1 MEKAQ
6 IGKAQHFVLELH
18 PPGFGTLNE
27 DGENVG
33 GYRREKYVHYLRG
46 GLDRKWVGP
55 YCLTQSKSNPEYSGG
70 APAPNAV
77 GVSIKRLDPY
87 QPETIPD
94 DRDHEVNK
102 ELRRLS
108 RALRALSGCNQALAQ
123 ASSEQQLL
131 NQICEIIVRVGGY
144 RMAGIAYAQHDEE
157 RTVRPVAHA
166 GYDSGY
172 LETIGLRW
180 SDTPPGHGPI
190 GTAIRESRICMCT
203 DTANN
208 PAFAPWREAA
218 LQRGYAAVISFPL
231 RSAGKAFGALA
242 IYSEQANAFEK
253 SEIELLSEMAN
264 NLAFGITALR
274 SQDESRRATAALQEA
289 ERKYRQLVEQVPAI
303 SYVAETGA
311 FGPFLYMSP
320 QVKTILGYDPENC
333 IADSRFWWEHLNPED
348 QPRALLEDT
357 WEEGRLFQI
366 EYRMRRNDGEEVWV
380 RDEAIIVRDPMTG
393 KRLTR
398 GLLVDITE
406 QKRAQLA
413 LRESEERYR
422 TFVEQS
428 SEGIYRMETDPPI
441 PCHLPIEEQLA
452 WGLKYG
458 YMAECN
464 DAMARMYGRASA
476 QELIGKKLSEFLILH
491 DPVTRQFMERFIR
504 GGYRIS
510 DEESIELDAQG
521 QKRIFRNTMVGTVVD
536 GYWVRTWGIT
546 RDITERKH
554 LEEQLRNAQQLEAIG
569 RLAGG
574 VAHDFNNILS
584 IIMGHAELLLA
595 SGVDERLR
603 VGLAQMRRAAERAAS
618 LTQQLLAFSRKQ
630 VLQPR
635 VLDLNETVADV
646 QKMLSR
652 IIGED
657 IELIARLHPSL
668 NMVKADPS
676 QIEQVLINLAVN
688 ARDAMPHGGK
698 LAMETS
704 NLELR
709 EDAARDMDLAP
720 GRYVMLG
727 VSDTGNGMDA
737 ATLSHVFEPFFT
749 TKAVGKGT
757 GLGLSTVYG
766 IVKQSGGSIRIESE
780 LGRGTSFRVYLP
792 ATDGEGHKQA
802 DRAANAR
809 VGGGTETIL
818 VAEDEPDLR
827 ELTRIFLEGYGYKV
841 LEAGS
846 AEQAIQTAEEFGGP
860 IHLLLTDVIMP
871 GMSGRQLAEKIVC
884 KSPSTKI
891 VYMTGYTDDM
901 IVQHKVLE
909 PGVQLLQKP
918 FTKAELALKVRATLD
933 GERSG

>member
-393 KRLTR
+393 KKLTR
-398 GLLVDITE
+398 GLLIDVAT
-406 QKRAQLA
+406 
-413 LRESEERYR
+413 S
-422 TFVEQS
+422 
-428 SEGIYRMETDPPI
+428 
-441 PCHLPIEEQLA
+441 
-452 WGLKYG
+452 
-458 YMAECN
+458 
-464 DAMARMYGRASA
+464 
-476 QELIGKKLSEFLILH
+476 
-491 DPVTRQFMERFIR
+491 R
-504 GGYRIS
+504 GGQR
-510 DEESIELDAQG
+510 
-521 QKRIFRNTMVGTVVD
+521 
-536 GYWVRTWGIT
+536 
-546 RDITERKH
+546 
-554 LEEQLRNAQQLEAIG
+554 LEPGDVI
-569 RLAGG
+569 
-574 VAHDFNNILS
+574 
-584 IIMGHAELLLA
+584 
-595 SGVDERLR
+595 
-603 VGLAQMRRAAERAAS
+603 
-618 LTQQLLAFSRKQ
+618 
-630 VLQPR
+630 
-635 VLDLNETVADV
+635 TVADAEKALASTGHDV
-646 QKMLSR
+646 RPGDAVFFHTGWGGLWGADNER
-652 IIGED
+652 YAAGEPGPG
-657 IELIARLHPSL
+657 LALAQWL
-668 NMVKADPS
+668 ADHRVALTGCDTWSFGPYPPES
-676 QIEQVLINLAVN
+676 HCEPFVVPQVLNVRHGVVVVENL
-688 ARDAMPHGGK
+688 RLD
-698 LAMETS
+698 E
-704 NLELR
+704 
-709 EDAARDMDLAP
+709 AARDRVHEFLLVISHAKLRGATGAWVAPLAI
-720 GRYVMLG
+720 G
-727 VSDTGNGMDA
+727 
-737 ATLSHVFEPFFT
+737 
-749 TKAVGKGT
+749 
-757 GLGLSTVYG
+757 
-766 IVKQSGGSIRIESE
+766 
-780 LGRGTSFRVYLP
+780 
-792 ATDGEGHKQA
+792 
-802 DRAANAR
+802 
-809 VGGGTETIL
+809 
-818 VAEDEPDLR
+818 
-827 ELTRIFLEGYGYKV
+827 
-841 LEAGS
+841 
-846 AEQAIQTAEEFGGP
+846 
-860 IHLLLTDVIMP
+860 
-871 GMSGRQLAEKIVC
+871 
-884 KSPSTKI
+884 
-891 VYMTGYTDDM
+891 
-901 IVQHKVLE
+901 
-909 PGVQLLQKP
+909 
-918 FTKAELALKVRATLD
+918 
-933 GERSG
+933 